1 MNRLLTLFDVIW
13 KICLLLV
20 LLWIGQSLREIAD
33 ASYGEDAPA
42 DSAESM
48 RLDTPG
54 EADPLRPPRQPA
66 VGNMAQRQLL

>member
-1 MNRLLTLFDVIW
+1 MNRLLTLFDVLW

-33 ASYGEDAPA
+33 ASYGEDATV

-48 RLDTPG
+48 RLDVPG
-54 EADPLRPPRQPA
+54 DAELQRPAANATAERLR
-66 VGNMAQRQLL
+66 L